1 MKKKNKNIEY
11 ISRKMKPAR
20 ILDRLDVLRI
30 RNLKLSPCSEEEEK
44 KMMVGV
50 GWTLGRG
57 LEGDELEH
65 FFSFLLFV
73 NLRIT

>member
-44 KMMVGV
+44 KND
-50 GWTLGRG
+50 GWSG
-57 LEGDELEH
+57 LDTRE
-65 FFSFLLFV
+65 
-73 NLRIT
+73 RP